1 MVILPNKIDG
11 LESIEQNLTD
21 TNFKKW
27 CNSLKATFIDV
38 HIPKFKV
45 IGSYNLVDTLIK
57 LGLTD
62 VFYSTGDYINMC
74 NSDVSVDAMIHKTYI
89 DVNEEYTEAAAA
101 TSVLV
106 ADCASTVT
114 NEFCA
119 DHPFI
124 YVIRHVDGKILFV
137 GRYCSPTTN

>member
-1 MVILPNKIDG
+1 M
-11 LESIEQNLTD
+11 
-21 TNFKKW
+21 
-27 CNSLKATFIDV
+27 
-38 HIPKFKV
+38 
-45 IGSYNLVDTLIK
+45 DTLIK